1 METGFTF
8 KKNAPLSQINI
19 TSIADVALVLLI
31 IFLMTAPMLQQGIDV
46 NLPEVEAR
54 AIPVEDEP
62 VIITIT
68 GKKEIYIKKKRIK
81 LSELKIELKGI
92 HRNKNDKMVLIKADE
107 DVPYGFV
114 IKAMAEIR
122 KAGIERVGMVTEPLK
137 KRLS

>member
-1 METGFTF
+1 MQTGFYL
-8 KKNAPLSQINI
+8 KKKEYLSQINI

-62 VIITIT
+62 VVITIT
-68 GKKEIYIKKKRIK
+68 GKKEIYIKKRQIK
-81 LSELKIELKGI
+81 LSELKVELKGI
-92 HRNKNDKMVLIKADE
+92 HHKKKEKMVLIRADE

-114 IKAMAEIR
+114 IKTMAEIR
-122 KAGIERVGMVTEPLK
+122 KAGIERVGMVTEPSIK
-137 KRLS
+137 NLS